1 MIIKSVK
8 ILNKD
13 EKDESEI
20 PIRTV
25 SENLEML
32 QILREQYIYF
42 FNKEKEYNES
52 REGLRRVYRIIE
64 RKQS

>member
-1 MIIKSVK
+1 LIKSIK
-8 ILNKD
+8 ILNKNEHD
-13 EKDESEI
+13 DLQI

-52 REGLRRVYRIIE
+52 REGLRKVYRIIE